1 MRLFQSA
8 TCRSIHHSYLSTLMT
23 SAQANYIQHHPAYS
37 AEDQPLPDLKSRSI
51 FISGH
56 EEIRLERTAFL

>member
-1 MRLFQSA
+1 
-8 TCRSIHHSYLSTLMT
+8 MT

-56 EEIRLERTAFL
+56 EEIPFERAAFL

>member
-1 MRLFQSA
+1 
-8 TCRSIHHSYLSTLMT
+8 MT